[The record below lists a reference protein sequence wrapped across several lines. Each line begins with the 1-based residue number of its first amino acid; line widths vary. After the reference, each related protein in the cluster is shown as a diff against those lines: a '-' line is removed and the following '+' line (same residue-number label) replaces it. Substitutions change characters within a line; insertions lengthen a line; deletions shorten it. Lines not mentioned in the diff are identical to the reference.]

1 MMTYRDGTMNMRAQ
15 WFSAMVIACAT
26 VAHADVRNPIAEL
39 GVEWGGLRSALSER
53 GVDLHIGYVS
63 ETASNVQGGEKEL
76 WRYADQWSIAALFD
90 LERIVGINQAQFQV
104 TVTDRNG
111 RNLSIDG
118 HLGSLQEVQEI
129 YGRGQTWHWTQFS
142 YDQKYLGGRL
152 DWKIGRLVS
161 GEDFADFLCEFTN
174 LALCGPPPGNI
185 AINYWYNWPVSEW
198 GTRIKALFSGF
209 GYLQFGAFEFSPR
222 YLLTRN
228 ALNLGEPGGSSGV
241 LAPFEIGW
249 QPHFGGGRDGTYKFG
264 GWYNS
269 SRAPDVVENR
279 ERKTLLLD
287 GGQPYM
293 HPGEYG
299 EYVNFLQR
307 LTAPA
312 SSDPKRGLSAFFNAT
327 FADRRTSRLDSQ
339 IAAGLLFTEPFAPRY
354 QDAIGLAVG
363 RTHVNSRVA
372 AAESL
377 FNASRAGNLPVQA
390 SEYVGEMFYS
400 FQIARWL
407 QLRPD
412 VQYVY
417 QPGGN
422 THTTNDVIVAL
433 RLSVNL

>member
-1 MMTYRDGTMNMRAQ
+1 M
-15 WFSAMVIACAT
+15 IAHAT
-26 VAHADVRNPIAEL
+26 VAHGDVRNPIAEL
-39 GVEWGGLRSALSER
+39 GVEWGGFRSYLSEK
-53 GVDLHIGYVS
+53 GVDFHIGYVS

-76 WRYADQWSIAALFD
+76 WRYADQWSFAALFD
-90 LERIVGINQAQFQV
+90 LQRILGINQARFQI

-111 RNLSIDG
+111 RNLSIDA
-118 HLGSLQEVQEI
+118 HLGTLQEVQEI

-185 AINYWYNWPVSEW
+185 AVNYWYNWPVSEW
-198 GTRIKALFSGF
+198 GTRVKASFSGF
-209 GYLQFGAFEFSPR
+209 GYVELGAFEFNPR
-222 YLLTRN
+222 YLLTKN
-228 ALNLGEPGGSSGV
+228 ALSLGEPGGSTGV

-249 QPHFGGGRDGTYKFG
+249 QPRFGGPYDGTYKVG

-269 SRAPDVVENR
+269 SRAPDVAKNTEGQP
-279 ERKTLLLD
+279 LLLD
-287 GGQPYM
+287 GGQPYS

-299 EYVNFLQR
+299 AYVNFLQH

-312 SSDPKRGLSAFFNAT
+312 SDDQKRGLSAFFNAT
-327 FADRRTSRLDSQ
+327 FADRRTSSIDSQ
-339 IAAGLLFTEPFAPRY
+339 IAAGLLFTGPFATRHR
-354 QDAIGLAVG
+354 DVIGLGIG
-363 RTHVNSRVA
+363 RTHVNTRIA
-372 AAESL
+372 EAESL
-377 FNASRAGNLPVQA
+377 FNALRSGSLPVQA
-390 SEYVGEMFYS
+390 SEYVGDAFYS
-400 FQIARWL
+400 FQVAQWL

-412 VQYVY
+412 VQYVH

-422 THTTNDVIVAL
+422 THITDDVIVAL